1 MNKFYDLP
9 KYAQWIVTAI
19 ILLILGFL
27 VNFWIK
33 LTGVFLLAILL
44 IFIIT
49 PIMQFLIAPLMKLT
63 GVYQYL
69 SPMLL
74 VYSPSE
80 KKYDLHNGTSFDYLF
95 LYQNTN
101 SGLTWQNRMRGYY
114 MTGLLAIIDKVEIG
128 ELPDTVEVRG
138 SSYFLSEQTTKRLG
152 FQSKSTGAAEK
163 LNILINYLD
172 LVWMYSLSKRKLSFP
187 KLKNIKTVSTTRAM
201 LLKNKEQFLKIKHF
215 LEGR

>member
-114 MTGLLAIIDKVEIG
+114 MTGLLVIIDKVEIG